1 MMPIS
6 FRYWAKTLKPFT
18 QPAAIL
24 AVVTGASDIIYLF
37 IFVIFGKTNTLA
49 GHLSGGLQ
57 IAAATEKQAFAL
69 LEFKPLLHSELLQL
83 LFAGIVPLGATF
95 ADKEGKLMLGP
106 HGFDLAA
113 EPDSVGFLQPLT
125 ICGQYAIQLRAI

>member
-6 FRYWAKTLKPFT
+6 FRYWAKTLKAFT

-24 AVVTGASDIIYLF
+24 AVITGASDIIYLF

-69 LEFKPLLHSELLQL
+69 L
-83 LFAGIVPLGATF
+83 
-95 ADKEGKLMLGP
+95 
-106 HGFDLAA
+106 
-113 EPDSVGFLQPLT
+113 
-125 ICGQYAIQLRAI
+125 